1 MKNLTSAQQRRRQKT
16 LRTHNKDLLKRT
28 ISAQQASI
36 EKQHE
41 HITSKH

>member
-1 MKNLTSAQQRRRQKT
+1 MSAQQRKWQKT

-28 ISAQQASI
+28 INTQQAST
-36 EKQHE
+36 KKHHE